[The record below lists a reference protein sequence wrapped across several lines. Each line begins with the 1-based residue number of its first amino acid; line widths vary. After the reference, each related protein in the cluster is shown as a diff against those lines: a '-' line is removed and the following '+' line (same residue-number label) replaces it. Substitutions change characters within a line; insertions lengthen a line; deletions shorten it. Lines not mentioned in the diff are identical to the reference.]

1 MFYGWKAKDLGQVQ
15 VPGTCPSCAT
25 EGSVALHVFQ
35 KYAHVLFIPAFP
47 LGKKAVT
54 VCGHCKQTLEGKEL
68 SPSGKLVYESARS
81 QFKTPVWMFSGMIV
95 IALLTPLA
103 IWQSGKY
110 NAKVLAQLNAPKVGD
125 MYEVK
130 LGTRSYTLYRVEEV
144 SGDSIYTSIF
154 NYETN
159 KTRALGDLL
168 DKPDGEFG
176 EDLIGYSR
184 ADVIAMREDGMIVG
198 IRDL

>member
-1 MFYGWKAKDLGQVQ
+1 MFYGWKAKDLGQVH

-47 LGKKAVT
+47 LGKKAIT

-68 SPSGKLVYESARS
+68 SPSAQMVYQSARG
-81 QFKTPVWMFSGMIV
+81 QFKTPGWMFSGLIV

-110 NAKVLAQLNAPKVGD
+110 NAKVLARLNAPGVGD
-125 MYEVK
+125 MYDVK
-130 LGTRSYTLYRVEEV
+130 LGTRSYTLYRVERV

-154 NYETN
+154 N
-159 KTRALGDLL
+159 
-168 DKPDGEFG
+168 
-176 EDLIGYSR
+176 
-184 ADVIAMREDGMIVG
+184 
-198 IRDL
+198 